1 MNGLIVCVE
10 GIDGAGKSTIVEQL
24 KNIYGSRCLVYSR
37 TQKGK
42 FITKWISLKFVKS
55 NYYLQIPV
63 YTILANIN
71 FWKLKKNAVS
81 KQNII
86 IMDRCFLS
94 NFCYFFPHALQK
106 RFLFKFLLFFEPH
119 IYPQKIFI
127 IDVNPIV
134 AQKRDKFE
142 KDLLWLKK
150 TRKSYIQY
158 SKSDLLKEYN
168 IEIIEDK
175 YSIKE
180 KVDIIV
186 SYINNT

>member
-1 MNGLIVCVE
+1 MNGLIISLE

-24 KNIYGSRCLVYSR
+24 KAMYGSRCLVYSR

-42 FITKWISLKFVKS
+42 FATKLISLKFVKT
-55 NYYLQIPV
+55 NYYLQIPI

-71 FWKLKKNAVS
+71 FWKLKKNILS
-81 KQNII
+81 KKNII

-94 NFCYFFPHALQK
+94 SFCYFFPYALHK
-106 RFLFKFLLFFEPH
+106 RFLFKFLLLFEPH
-119 IYPQKIFI
+119 IYPRKIFI
-127 IDVNPIV
+127 IDVDPVI

-168 IEIIEDK
+168 IEIIKDK
-175 YSIKE
+175 YSIKK
-180 KVDIIV
+180 KVDIIAN
-186 SYINNT
+186 YINNT